1 VNPNDRAT
9 EMAAVRLGIPPVG
22 DDSVDQ
28 WAYLIGDTEES
39 PRRSLVLGDT
49 TGTWFATNGE

>member
-1 VNPNDRAT
+1 
-9 EMAAVRLGIPPVG
+9 MAAVRLGIPPVG